1 MWSLQYAT
9 LICCLNSYITIQQ
22 ILASDSITEAEALG
36 AKYRNTTP
44 TLLDVMQSE
53 EKLNKLIQQ
62 HDVVIR

>member
-1 MWSLQYAT
+1 MS
-9 LICCLNSYITIQQ
+9 
-22 ILASDSITEAEALG
+22 ASDSITEAEALA